1 MLRLYD
7 YGDSGNGYKVR
18 LLLAQL
24 GLDYA
29 LTEIDIMTGESR
41 TSEFLAKNPNGRV
54 PLIELDDGRLLAE
67 SNAILCYFAEGTVY
81 LPQDRYQRA
90 LAMQWLF
97 FEQYSHEPNIATT
110 RFWLRHGP
118 MSEERKRQLPA
129 KQKLGRDALDVMERH
144 LAGRDY
150 FVGEAYSI
158 ADIALYAYTHLA
170 GQGGFDLAAYPA
182 VRAWLA
188 RIASQ
193 PGHVT
198 MAGAG

>member
-54 PLIELDDGRLLAE
+54 PLIELDDGRLLVE

-97 FEQYSHEPNIATT
+97 FEQYSHEPNIA
-110 RFWLRHGP
+110 
-118 MSEERKRQLPA
+118 
-129 KQKLGRDALDVMERH
+129 
-144 LAGRDY
+144 
-150 FVGEAYSI
+150 
-158 ADIALYAYTHLA
+158 
-170 GQGGFDLAAYPA
+170 
-182 VRAWLA
+182 
-188 RIASQ
+188 
-193 PGHVT
+193 
-198 MAGAG
+198 